1 MSSRILSPGD
11 AAEAAPIVWRRT
23 GSPAQPDLRGRDAAK
38 GGSAA
43 SEGGEQRERE
53 IEARVAA
60 AREQGRAEAEQA
72 AERRALD
79 RLNPV
84 FGSLETVVE
93 SLSGQRHRLR
103 TEAEHD
109 TVKLAITIAR
119 RILHREITAD
129 PDAIVGLVK
138 AAFEKLD
145 ARETHRLR
153 VAPCDAG
160 LLSTYRAKLD
170 FPPALEI
177 ASDASLSPGSAIF
190 ETSRG
195 ELDAS
200 IETQLGEIDRGLA
213 DLVRSGNVRADPVR
227 GRVR

>member
-1 MSSRILSPGD
+1 M
-11 AAEAAPIVWRRT
+11 
-23 GSPAQPDLRGRDAAK
+23 
-38 GGSAA
+38 
-43 SEGGEQRERE
+43 
-53 IEARVAA
+53 
-60 AREQGRAEAEQA
+60 
-72 AERRALD
+72 
-79 RLNPV
+79 
-84 FGSLETVVE
+84 
-93 SLSGQRHRLR
+93 
-103 TEAEHD
+103 EAEHD
-109 TVKLAITIAR
+109 TVKLAIAIAR

-153 VAPCDAG
+153 VAPADAA
-160 LLSTYRAKLD
+160 LLGAHRGRLD

-177 ASDASLSPGSAIF
+177 ASDASLRPGSAIF

-200 IETQLGEIDRGLA
+200 IDTQLGEIDRGLA
-213 DLVRSGNVRADPVR
+213 DLVRAGNVRADATR